1 MRTET
6 KKATSRRAHP
16 AKRQRRT
23 ELTRST
29 VLAAALREFAQHGL
43 HGARVDQIAQGAGV
57 NKQALYYHYGSKE
70 GLFRATL
77 ASVYDNSAPIYRHWT
92 VPDLPPETAMRWLIT
107 TLFEHFRRLEDGT
120 SLITHENRYHGKHLT
135 PKLRKQIRTAVTPII
150 RAIADVLHRGQREGV
165 FSRSVKANDLYLT
178 LIAESMFYFS
188 HAYTLSAILEYDLL
202 DDKSVNAWKTHVE
215 EFVLAALRPTPG
227 TKSTK

>member
-1 MRTET
+1 MTT
-6 KKATSRRAHP
+6 KNAKSRRAHP

-29 VLAAALREFAQHGL
+29 VLGAALHEFAQHGL
-43 HGARVDQIAQGAGV
+43 HGTRVDRIAARAGV

-70 GLFRATL
+70 ELFRATL
-77 ASVYDNSAPIYRHWT
+77 ASVYGNSAPIHSHWS
-92 VPDLPPETAMRWLIT
+92 VPDLPPELAMRWLIT

-120 SLITHENRYHGKHLT
+120 SVITHENRYHGKHLT
-135 PKLRKQIRTAVTPII
+135 PKIRQQIRAAVSPII
-150 RAIADVLHRGQREGV
+150 KAIADVLGRGQREGV
-165 FSRSVKANDLYLT
+165 FSKNVKANDLYLT

-202 DDKSVNAWKTHVE
+202 DDAAVKAWKTHVE
-215 EFVLAALRPTPG
+215 DFVLAALKPRD
-227 TKSTK
+227 